1 MSTKQTGDRG
11 EDLAAAY
18 LEAKGYTILARNYRF
33 ERAEVD
39 LVCFQPADDYA
50 QGGELVFA
58 EVKTRSGL
66 GYGRP
71 EEAVT
76 DEKKRHL
83 IRAARAYL
91 YEHKLEGSPC
101 RFDVISILLHRAA
114 KPEVEHFENAFVAF
128 NAFW

>member
-1 MSTKQTGDRG
+1 MSTKRIGDRG
-11 EDLAAAY
+11 EQLAAAY
-18 LEAKGYTILARNYRF
+18 LERRGYTILERNYRF

-39 LVCFQPADDYA
+39 LVCFQPAERYEA
-50 QGGELVFA
+50 GGELVFA

-91 YEHKLEGSPC
+91 YEHKLEGAPC
-101 RFDVISILLHRAA
+101 RFDVISIVLQRGRE
-114 KPEVEHFENAFVAF
+114 PEIEHFENAFWVF
-128 NAFW
+128 